1 MNMAVLACW
10 RLTSDSTKSTHPKF
24 NQRTSLIHKH
34 IHKNILTGAGANMSL
49 GGRNNGTS
57 DVVRIHAQI
66 VHLQMIEELNRTRI
80 GSMCTIQSNL
90 RTNERLIYSCRQP
103 LETIHTIPSSS
114 DSSDDI
120 SVLRFG
126 EAGQLLSHQCSR
138 KDSSGNR
145 QREGIS
151 VRRDQRI

>member
-1 MNMAVLACW
+1 
-10 RLTSDSTKSTHPKF
+10 
-24 NQRTSLIHKH
+24 
-34 IHKNILTGAGANMSL
+34 MSL

-90 RTNERLIYSCRQP
+90 RTSERLIYSCRQP
-103 LETIHTIPSSS
+103 LETIQTIPSSS

-138 KDSSGNR
+138 MDSSGNR